1 MTGSSRRRH
10 RVAVLALD
18 GVQPMEVGMP
28 FQTFGLHH
36 RHYDVILCGRSA
48 GPVETLNGWSLVAPH
63 GLDEVVKADTVVV
76 PAYRG
81 SERDTPPDAT
91 PDVRDALREAHSRG
105 ARIATICTGAFA
117 LASTGLLDGK
127 RATTHWLLTDELAR
141 RHPRIDVDPGV
152 LYVDNGSLLTSAGV
166 ASGIDLC
173 LHLLRRDC
181 GAATATS
188 IARGIV
194 AAPHREGGQAQYVTR
209 PPAPPNR
216 IELSA
221 TLEWALHRLDT
232 PLAVADLAAHAAVAE
247 RTFARMFTA
256 QLGVSPIRW
265 LTAARVSRAREL
277 LETTDAGIDHI
288 GRMCGL
294 GSPANFRHHFRVATG
309 TTPTDYRRT
318 FSSRTT
324 SGAAASPDEELAE
337 LHPTLRGQ

>member
-28 FQTFGLHH
+28 FQIFGFHEG
-36 RHYDVILCGRSA
+36 RYDVILCGQSA
-48 GPVETLNGWSLVAPH
+48 GPVETLSGWSLTAPH
-63 GLDEVVKADTVVV
+63 GLDEVVTADTVIV

-91 PDVRDALREAHSRG
+91 PDVRDALLEAHAQG
-105 ARIATICTGAFA
+105 ARIATICSGAFA

-141 RHPRIDVDPGV
+141 RHPRIEVDPGV

-188 IARGIV
+188 VARGIV

-209 PPAPPNR
+209 PPARPNR
-216 IELSA
+216 TELSA
-221 TLEWALHRLDT
+221 TLEWALRRLDT
-232 PLAVADLAAHAAVAE
+232 PLTVAELAAHAAVAE

-256 QLGVSPIRW
+256 QLGVSPMRW
-265 LTAARVSRAREL
+265 LTAARVGRAREL

-288 GRMCGL
+288 GRACGL
-294 GSPANFRHHFRVATG
+294 GTPANFRHHFRLATG
-309 TTPTDYRRT
+309 TTPTGYRRT
-318 FSSRTT
+318 FSSRTPP
-324 SGAAASPDEELAE
+324 GVHASPDEVAGAAQADLSG
-337 LHPTLRGQ
+337 R